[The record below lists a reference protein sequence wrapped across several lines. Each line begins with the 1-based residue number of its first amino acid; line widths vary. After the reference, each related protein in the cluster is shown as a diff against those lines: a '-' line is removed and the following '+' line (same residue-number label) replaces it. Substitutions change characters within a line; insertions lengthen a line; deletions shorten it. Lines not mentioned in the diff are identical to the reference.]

1 MIEELRR
8 HGLATVSP
16 DDRRAMEAHARFR
29 AATDHYV
36 RAYAENAGYD
46 LAAARAR
53 YSRWDRDTALVG
65 RIEVDDDGTIGDD
78 HPARVADDDHAVI
91 SDDHRLSDPEGEAP
105 SPLGPAAAGR
115 H

>member
-1 MIEELRR
+1 LIEALRR
-8 HGLATVSP
+8 RGLATVSP

-46 LAAARAR
+46 LATARAR

-65 RIEVDDDGTIGDD
+65 RGEVDDDESGAVDEDSPPLIPERRAPEPLLSGT
-78 HPARVADDDHAVI
+78 ADGQ
-91 SDDHRLSDPEGEAP
+91 R
-105 SPLGPAAAGR
+105 
-115 H
+115 